1 MALRVTRQF
10 GEVLGGGD
18 GKLRVTRQMAEVLGS
33 GEGKLRVTRQ
43 YIEVLALA
51 SVTYEKTLTQN
62 LGITD
67 ELRLWERHERL
78 KDTMTLTQ
86 RVPAQF
92 SESLLQDLDLEGAA
106 SRVQSKS
113 LTDNLNLEEIF
124 TELLN
129 VGEHTSFHDTLAF
142 VQDIDFEAGLFNVM
156 ETKMTLTQ
164 SVNVIGPIYKTMWT
178 RMHLYDGFPYEDY
191 FEKLEDHIQFSD
203 WAGRDYEA
211 IVSSTM
217 SLTQDMWRSGT
228 PTTNMNLVQSL
239 DWGKTKGIP
248 AQWLNL
254 EHIVDLSG
262 DWSRVVI
269 DTLGIGHSLTYYL
282 PDPCDDKAY
291 TPFIGES
298 DVTDSPTP
306 PDSDVPFVQGLPEG
320 ERFLLL
326 YPALG
331 ESIDIVE
338 LRAPNLDN
346 RERQS
351 FTRVNRETRGGKLSI
366 FADPTWPKINTL
378 VLSFSGLTKAEVEET
393 QQFMVD
399 HIGQEIGIIDW
410 EGRQWVGI
418 ITTPNERAVQDGKH
432 GFTITF
438 EFEGL
443 MVEEMPSGNAITIVD
458 SFSHYFH
465 KSRPLTDTIEWTAW
479 TQRWVEFSRSLSDTL
494 VMTDEVV
501 ETVESP

>member
-10 GEVLGGGD
+10 GEVLGAGE
-18 GKLRVTRQMAEVLGS
+18 GKLRVTRQMAEVLGA

-51 SVTYEKTLTQN
+51 FVIHEKNLSQN

-67 ELRLWERHERL
+67 SVRVWERHERL
-78 KDTMTLTQ
+78 EDTLVFTE

-92 SESLLQDLDLEGAA
+92 VESLLQDLGISDAA
-106 SRVQSKS
+106 SRTQTAS
-113 LTDNLNLEEIF
+113 LTDNLNLVENYVYPV
-124 TELLN
+124 N
-129 VGEHTSFHDTLAF
+129 VGEHSSFHDTLAF
-142 VQDIDFEAGLFNVM
+142 VQDIEFEAGLFNVLESVM
-156 ETKMTLTQ
+156 SFTQ
-164 SVNVIGPIYKTMWT
+164 STNVIGPIYKTMWT
-178 RMHLYDGFPYEDY
+178 RMHLYDGFPYEDK
-191 FEKLEDHIQFSD
+191 FEKLEDTLMLVD
-203 WAGRDYEA
+203 WSGRGYEESA
-211 IVSSTM
+211 SSTISM
-217 SLTQDMWRSGT
+217 TDEMWRSQT
-228 PTTNMNLVQSL
+228 PETNLGLVQSL

-254 EHIVDLSG
+254 EQTVDLTG
-262 DWSRVVI
+262 DWARAVI
-269 DTLGIGHSLTYYL
+269 DALGIGHSLTYYL

-291 TPFIGES
+291 TPFVGES
-298 DVTDSPTP
+298 DITDSPTP
-306 PDSDVPFVQGLPEG
+306 PGGDVPLAQGLPEG

-326 YPALG
+326 HPAMG
-331 ESIDIVE
+331 ESTDIVE

-346 RERQS
+346 RERQA
-351 FTRVNRETRGGKLSI
+351 FTRINRETRGGKLSI

-410 EGRQWVGI
+410 EGRQWIGI

-432 GFTITF
+432 GFTLTF

-443 MVEEMPSGNAITIVD
+443 MVEETPSGNAMTLVD
-458 SFSHYFH
+458 GFTHYFH
-465 KSRPLTDTIEWTAW
+465 KSRSLVDTIEWTHW
-479 TQRWVEFSRSLSDTL
+479 TQRWVEFPRSLSDTL
-494 VMTDEVV
+494 AMTDQVQEQVV
-501 ETVESP
+501 

>member
-10 GEVLGGGD
+10 GEVLGAGE

-51 SVTYEKTLTQN
+51 FVIHEKTLTQN

-78 KDTMTLTQ
+78 EDTMTLTQ

-92 SESLLQDLDLEGAA
+92 SESLLQDLDLEDIA
-106 SRVQSKS
+106 SRVQTKS
-113 LTDNLNLEEIF
+113 LTDNLNLSEILSYPVN
-124 TELLN
+124 E
-129 VGEHTSFHDTLAF
+129 GEHTSLHETLAMTDGF
-142 VQDIDFEAGLFNVM
+142 DFELGLFFILISDMVM
-156 ETKMTLTQ
+156 SD
-164 SVNVIGPIYKTMWT
+164 SVNEIGPRYKTMWT

-191 FEKLEDHIQFSD
+191 FEKLEDTIIFSD
-203 WAGRDYEA
+203 WTGRNYEA
-211 IVSSTM
+211 TASSTM
-217 SLTQDMWRSGT
+217 SLTQDMWRSET
-228 PTTNMNLVQSL
+228 PTTSMSLVQSL

-254 EHIVDLSG
+254 EHTVDLSG
-262 DWSRVVI
+262 DWSRAVI

-306 PDSDVPFVQGLPEG
+306 PDSDVPFAQGLPEG

-331 ESIDIVE
+331 ESTDIVE

-351 FTRVNRETRGGKLSI
+351 FTRINRETRGGKLSI

-378 VLSFSGLTKAEVEET
+378 VLSFSGLTKVEVEET

-443 MVEEMPSGNAITIVD
+443 MIEEMPSGNAMTITD

-465 KSRPLTDTIEWTAW
+465 KSRSLTDTIEWTAW
-479 TQRWVEFSRSLSDTL
+479 TQRWVEFPRSLSDTL